1 MAKFQSFESAAQPE
15 KTSERLA
22 ALHQSISNAGLDGMI
37 LPRTDAFLSEF
48 VAPRNERLAWLT
60 GFTGST
66 GLLLA
71 IRYQKTVLF
80 VDGRYSIQAREQTD
94 PEAIEVV
101 DAAPH
106 LAADW
111 IEARHEPGYHIGYDP
126 WLHSMGSLKP
136 LERAG
141 LRLRPMEPNPIDA
154 LWKDRPSERRTRAT
168 AFPMEW
174 AGQSSSRKRK
184 RVAAELRRLKM
195 DALFVASG
203 ESSNWLFNLR
213 GQDIPHTPVAQLRAL
228 VRANGKTTLFAA
240 PSRLPKDFDA
250 GADVDLRPPDAWPDT
265 LAEVEGTVLGLDPS
279 STPARIAAE
288 ARVTGLQIRQIS
300 DPIADMK
307 AVKNSSELAGMR
319 KAHLLD
325 GAAMV
330 EFLAWLDGMDP
341 ASLTEIG
348 VVEKIEACRRATG
361 KLRDI
366 AFDTIAASGPNAAL
380 PHYRVTK
387 ASDRRLQEGEFLLV
401 DSGGQYPFGTTDITR
416 TIPIGEVGPDLRRAY
431 TLVLKA
437 MIGLER
443 LRFPPDIRGISL
455 DAIAREP
462 LWRAGLDYSHGTG
475 HGVGCHLSVHEGP
488 YTMSQSAAG
497 ARRSLP
503 PGIILSNEP
512 GYYEPDRFGVRIENL
527 EILRPAR
534 SMGGRKMH
542 SFETLTLAP
551 IDKRPIDASLLD
563 DATVQWLDQYHRR
576 VLRSIGPLVRPGA
589 RKWLERACAPLN
601 A

>member
-1 MAKFQSFESAAQPE
+1 MAKFQSFESATQPE
-15 KTSERLA
+15 KTPKRLA
-22 ALHQSISNAGLDGMI
+22 ALRRSLLSAGLDGML
-37 LPRTDAFLSEF
+37 LPRSDDFLSEF
-48 VAPRNERLAWLT
+48 VAARNERLAWLT
-60 GFTGST
+60 GFTGSM

-71 IRYQKTVLF
+71 LHDRAALF
-80 VDGRYSIQAREQTD
+80 VDGRYSVQAREQAD
-94 PEAIEVV
+94 SRIIEVV

-111 IEARHEPGYHIGYDP
+111 VQSNLKPGLAVGYDP
-126 WLHSMGSLKP
+126 WLHSMSALKP
-136 LERAG
+136 LEKAG
-141 LRLRPMEPNPIDA
+141 LRLVPMEANPVDA
-154 LWKDRPSERRTRAT
+154 LWRDRPPERRTRAT

-184 RVAAELRRLKM
+184 RVAAALRRLKL
-195 DALFVASG
+195 DAMLVSSG

-213 GQDIPHTPVAQLRAL
+213 GRDIPHTPVAQLRAL
-228 VRANGKTTLFAA
+228 VRANGRTTLFATTG
-240 PSRLPKDFDA
+240 RLPKDFNP
-250 GADVDLRPPDAWPDT
+250 GASVELRPPDAWPKT
-265 LAEVEGTVLGLDPS
+265 LAEVKGGVLGLDPT
-279 STPARIAAE
+279 STPVRIAAE
-288 ARVTGLQIRQIS
+288 AKAIGMDVRPIN
-300 DPIADMK
+300 DPVADMR
-307 AVKNSSELAGMR
+307 AVKNSRELAGMR

-325 GAAMV
+325 GAAVV
-330 EFLAWLDGMDP
+330 EFLAWLDGMTP
-341 ASLTEIG
+341 AGLTEIDI
-348 VVEKIEACRRATG
+348 VEKLEACRRATG

-416 TIPIGEVGPDLRRAY
+416 TISLGEAAPDMRHAY

-437 MIGLER
+437 MIGLES
-443 LRFPPDIRGISL
+443 LRFPPGTRGIAV

-497 ARRSLP
+497 ARRPLP
-503 PGIILSNEP
+503 PSIILSNEP
-512 GYYEPDRFGVRIENL
+512 GFYEPDRFGVRIENL

-534 SMGGRKMH
+534 SMGGRKMQ
-542 SFETLTLAP
+542 SFETLTLVP

-576 VLRSIGPLVRPGA
+576 VLRSIGPLVRP
-589 RKWLERACAPLN
+589 RTKKWLEKACSPLN